1 MFAVFREHAGAYGD
15 GVKMYKQN
23 IIQAIVSAGAC
34 RLYIGVVVV
43 EGEA

>member
-1 MFAVFREHAGAYGD
+1 MFAVFREHAGVYGD
-15 GVKMYKQN
+15 GVNMYKQN
-23 IIQAIVSAGAC
+23 IIQAIVSAGAY